1 MSSRSRVHL
10 QEVVTRDGFQSEVRF
25 IPTAD
30 KIALID
36 RLSRTGLAKIEVTS
50 YASPKAIPM
59 LADAEAVMAGITREP
74 GVEYG
79 VLVPNLKGAE
89 RAAAAK
95 PDEFNLVMSV
105 TEGHN
110 LSNVRMTRE
119 QSFAALRDVVA
130 LAKRERIPVNVSL
143 SCCFGCPID
152 GEVTQAQALG
162 WAARY
167 LELGVDGV
175 SLCDTT
181 GMAFPSQVAAMV
193 REYRRRWPDAG
204 LTMHFHNTRGLGLA
218 NVLASANEGATR
230 FDGSLGGLGGCPYA
244 PGATGNVCT
253 EDVAHLLELEG
264 FDTGVDLLAL
274 LAVARDIPTLV
285 GHEVPGQVMKAGRR
299 LDRPAR

>member
-1 MSSRSRVHL
+1 M
-10 QEVVTRDGFQSEVRF
+10 QEVATRDGFQSEVRF

-36 RLSRTGLAKIEVTS
+36 RLSKTGLAKIEVTS
-50 YASPKAIPM
+50 FVSPKAIPM
-59 LADAEAVMAGITREP
+59 LADADAVMAGITRVP
-74 GVEYG
+74 GVEYA

-89 RAAAAK
+89 RAAAWK
-95 PDEFNLVMSV
+95 PDEINLIMSV

-130 LAKRERIPVNVSL
+130 LCKREKIPVNVSL

-152 GEVTQAQALG
+152 GEVTRDESLG

-167 LELGVDGV
+167 LELGVDGI

-181 GMAFPSQVAAMV
+181 GMAYPSQVASAV

-218 NVLASANEGATR
+218 NVLAAANEGAAR
-230 FDGSLGGLGGCPYA
+230 FDSSLGGLGGCPYA

-253 EDVAHLLELEG
+253 EDVTHLLELEG
-264 FDTGVDLLAL
+264 YDTGVDLLAL
-274 LAVARDIPTLV
+274 LACARDLPSLV

-299 LDRPAR
+299 LDRPGRASSGAHAS